1 VEHTTLFSLEDIDN
15 AIVSKT
21 LIEVYDSLKKKGYN
35 PTNQLIGYILTND
48 ESYITSYNNARNKIK
63 ELSREKIIGVVL
75 KDYMKNNI
83 WNI

>member
-15 AIVSKT
+15 ALVSRT

-35 PTNQLIGYILTND
+35 PTNQLIGYLLTND
-48 ESYITSYNNARNKIK
+48 ESYITSFNNARNKIK

-83 WNI
+83 

>member
-1 VEHTTLFSLEDIDN
+1 MEHTTLFSLEDIDN
-15 AIVSKT
+15 ALVSRT

-35 PTNQLIGYILTND
+35 PTNQLIGYLLTND
-48 ESYITSYNNARNKIK
+48 ESYITSFNNARNKIK

-83 WNI
+83 

>member
-1 VEHTTLFSLEDIDN
+1 MEHTTLFSLEDIDN

-48 ESYITSYNNARNKIK
+48 ESYITSYNSARSKIK

-83 WNI
+83 

>member
-15 AIVSKT
+15 AIVTKT
-21 LIEVYDSLKKKGYN
+21 LIEVYDSLRKKGYN
-35 PTNQLIGYILTND
+35 PTNQLIGYLLTND

>member
-1 VEHTTLFSLEDIDN
+1 MEHTTLFSLEDIDN

-35 PTNQLIGYILTND
+35 PTNQLIGYLLTND

-83 WNI
+83 

>member
-48 ESYITSYNNARNKIK
+48 ESYITSYNNARSKIK
-63 ELSREKIIGVVL
+63 ELNREKIIGVVL

-83 WNI
+83 

>member
-1 VEHTTLFSLEDIDN
+1 MEHTTLFSLEDIDN
-15 AIVSKT
+15 AIVTKT
-21 LIEVYDSLKKKGYN
+21 LIEVYDSLRKKGYN
-35 PTNQLIGYILTND
+35 PTNQLIGYLLTND

-83 WNI
+83 

>member
-1 VEHTTLFSLEDIDN
+1 MEHTTLFSLEDIDN

-83 WNI
+83 

>member
-83 WNI
+83 

>member
-1 VEHTTLFSLEDIDN
+1 MEHTTLFSLEDIDN

-35 PTNQLIGYILTND
+35 PTNQLIGYLLTND
-48 ESYITSYNNARNKIK
+48 ESYITSFNNARNKIK

-83 WNI
+83 

>member
-21 LIEVYDSLKKKGYN
+21 LIEVYDSLRKKGYN
-35 PTNQLIGYILTND
+35 PTNQLIGYLLTND

-83 WNI
+83 

>member
-15 AIVSKT
+15 AIVTKT
-21 LIEVYDSLKKKGYN
+21 LIEVYDSLRKKGYN
-35 PTNQLIGYILTND
+35 PTNQLIGYLLTND

-83 WNI
+83 

>member
-1 VEHTTLFSLEDIDN
+1 MEHTTLFSLEDIDN
-15 AIVSKT
+15 ALVSRT

-83 WNI
+83 